1 MAFVTYSDE
10 RDSWGYLYEAA
21 FGTPNADNAAFK
33 TIKFPKGVRVE
44 TGTTVTNLELNR
56 EARQPAA
63 TDLYVDD
70 DSGPVRV
77 TVPEF
82 IITKDRLAD
91 LLYACL
97 QNKVSEGAATAYAKI
112 FKVNVG
118 GPDFTADAGY
128 FFTLA
133 YKSPITAKD
142 MLIHSC
148 IVKEMTFTLDKSG
161 TGDQNLAKVSLVIL
175 GKKLEINQTLT
186 GTFVAQGTSRYSAHD
201 FTYNYNDAT
210 AVPWQSFTIK
220 LDNGAVAQDKDT
232 DGTPMTW
239 HLEWAGENSG
249 TVDVVHWYTADTTGT
264 TVDLIADRMAG
275 TVRRNSITT
284 STAVGTDGGLK
295 FDFYGKLKED
305 PNGNQNKLM
314 MTPASYNLVH
324 NTIAT
329 NDLLIVSMSDAI
341 DQTP

>member
-186 GTFVAQGTSRYSAHD
+186 GTFH
-201 FTYNYNDAT
+201 
-210 AVPWQSFTIK
+210 
-220 LDNGAVAQDKDT
+220 
-232 DGTPMTW
+232 
-239 HLEWAGENSG
+239 
-249 TVDVVHWYTADTTGT
+249 
-264 TVDLIADRMAG
+264 
-275 TVRRNSITT
+275 
-284 STAVGTDGGLK
+284 
-295 FDFYGKLKED
+295 
-305 PNGNQNKLM
+305 
-314 MTPASYNLVH
+314 
-324 NTIAT
+324 
-329 NDLLIVSMSDAI
+329 
-341 DQTP
+341 DQTGQRRGCTGQGYRWHADDLAFGMGR